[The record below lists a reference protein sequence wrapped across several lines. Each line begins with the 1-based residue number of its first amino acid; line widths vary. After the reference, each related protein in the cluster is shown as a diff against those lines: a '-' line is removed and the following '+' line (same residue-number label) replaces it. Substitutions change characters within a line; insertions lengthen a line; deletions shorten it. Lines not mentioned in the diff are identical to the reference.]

1 MCFETFEEFEEVLLV
16 LVLLFDLISDYR
28 NDILR
33 LLVPLVV
40 PLRLQVEL
48 EGGGE
53 LAFERCSNIFKV
65 VDDRCKLIPTLK
77 MLRES
82 VLDLECLIELLECFS
97 VL

>member
-1 MCFETFEEFEEVLLV
+1 MVE
-16 LVLLFDLISDYR
+16 LILDYLD
-28 NDILR
+28 DILD
-33 LLVPLVV
+33 LATTIENL
-40 PLRLQVEL
+40 LRLQVEL